1 MAASTIEEDAL
12 ALPLQERAK
21 LVERLL
27 ESLDHLPE
35 QEAEALWLDVAQR
48 RAEEIDQGRVQLVTP
63 EELENRIQA
72 RLK

>member
-1 MAASTIEEDAL
+1 MNAATIEEEAL

-27 ESLDHLPE
+27 DSLENLPE
-35 QEAEALWLDVAQR
+35 QEAEALWLDTAER
-48 RAEEIDQGRVQLVTP
+48 RAREIDEGRVQLVTP
-63 EELENRIQA
+63 EELERRVQA